1 MRRIIMKIASL
12 SLTSLLGVIILG
24 VHAGAMPQQ
33 SSHGSNGMDHR
44 VNTSSCS
51 TVCNLTVHYK
61 DDFTD
66 EQNEDDDGDPD
77 KPYYIQFQSSPIAVL
92 QKNHNAQTK
101 FATNLEPPPGMP
113 AYIELAVFRA

>member
-61 DDFTD
+61 DKFAD
-66 EQNEDDDGDPD
+66 EINEDDDDNPSEPYSTETVK
-77 KPYYIQFQSSPIAVL
+77 KP
-92 QKNHNAQTK
+92 
-101 FATNLEPPPGMP
+101 
-113 AYIELAVFRA
+113 

>member
-12 SLTSLLGVIILG
+12 SLASLLGVIILG

-66 EQNEDDDGDPD
+66 EQNEDDDDMAD
-77 KPYYIQFQSSPIAVL
+77 HPYYLQFQTSPFAGL
-92 QKNHNAQTK
+92 EKNHDAQTK
-101 FATNLEPPPGMP
+101 VATNREPPPGMP
-113 AYIELAVFRA
+113 AYIALTVFRA